1 MSNFYHSPYVI
12 KTADLLHTYGKYG
25 VDPDSFQDAYGDEI
39 AIKWSEQGFMLIKC
53 LVFMEEESSRHRTW
67 NTQLL
72 NKLLTAK
79 TPKEAKECGRAVRGY
94 NERTWNSL
102 REEAMY
108 FNLIRK
114 FGQNPGLKAQLLA
127 TDDDILVEASP
138 YDKIWGVGLR
148 ETDPRINDP
157 SQWGKNFL
165 GKCLGRVRDA
175 LRVGI
180 GH

>member
-127 TDDDILVEASP
+127 TGNDILVEASP
-138 YDKIWGVGLR
+138 YDKIWGAGLR

-157 SQWGKNFL
+157 SQWGKNLL
-165 GKCLGRVRDA
+165 GMCLDRVRTELKA
-175 LRVGI
+175 
-180 GH
+180 

>member
-1 MSNFYHSPYVI
+1 
-12 KTADLLHTYGKYG
+12 
-25 VDPDSFQDAYGDEI
+25 
-39 AIKWSEQGFMLIKC
+39 
-53 LVFMEEESSRHRTW
+53 
-67 NTQLL
+67 
-72 NKLLTAK
+72 
-79 TPKEAKECGRAVRGY
+79 
-94 NERTWNSL
+94 
-102 REEAMY
+102 MY

-114 FGQNPGLKAQLLA
+114 FSQNPRLQAQLLA